1 MASIQKRTLKNGETL
16 YTIRVYSRKDG
27 SGKDVYESTSWKPDP
42 KRTDKQNQKALELF
56 VTEFE
61 QKVKNGMILAG
72 EKITFGEFVGTWMKD
87 HCAVRLAQKTIE
99 GYQYNLERYILPELA
114 PYKMADI
121 KPYTLTKIYNKLS
134 QRTKKNGE
142 PLSASTVQRCR
153 KIVSSIFK
161 TAVKWDV
168 IPVDVS
174 ARSEA
179 PPAVPTTGEKA
190 FTIEQAT
197 TFLDGLE
204 KAISCEYGERTRYG
218 KDGNVY
224 KIKPYEANVDTASK
238 QMKLFFYLALFC
250 GCRRGEILALTWKD
264 VDFIEKEVT
273 ISKNT
278 VALQHGRQTK
288 QPKTPS
294 GNRTISC
301 PDIVIDLLSEWK
313 TEQKETM
320 LTLGTAWE
328 GLRGA
333 DFDRNFIFITATGRQ
348 MHPESPTKAFR
359 KTIARINATLP
370 PDEQLPKITL
380 HGLRHTSATLSIA
393 EGADIVTTS
402 KRLGHSKVSTTLDIY
417 AHALKTQD
425 RKIADSLQNALIGGS
440 Q

>member
-114 PYKMADI
+114 SYKMADI

-134 QRTKKNGE
+134 QKTKKNGE

-197 TFLDGLE
+197 TFLDGLG
-204 KAISCEYGERTRYG
+204 KAISCEHGG
-218 KDGNVY
+218 
-224 KIKPYEANVDTASK
+224 EANIDAASK

-264 VDFIEKEVT
+264 VDFTQKEVT

-301 PDIVIDLLSEWK
+301 PDIVIDLLREWK

-393 EGADIVTTS
+393 EGADIVATS

-425 RKIADSLQNALIGGS
+425 RKIADSLQNALIGVS